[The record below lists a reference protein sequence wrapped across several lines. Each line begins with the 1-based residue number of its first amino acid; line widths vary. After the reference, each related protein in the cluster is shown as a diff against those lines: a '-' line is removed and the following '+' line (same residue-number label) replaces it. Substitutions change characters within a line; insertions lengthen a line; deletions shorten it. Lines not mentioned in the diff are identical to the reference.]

1 MTVEPP
7 ELATPTPHP
16 LVRLPTD
23 QEVAWWL
30 RQPNGKRRLAERL
43 EEREET
49 IRLMDVDPLR
59 HGYELPWWA
68 DARRLLDTH
77 TELAV
82 IAGNDSTK
90 TWYSVKYGWNIS

>member
-7 ELATPTPHP
+7 ELSAPTPHP
-16 LVRLPTD
+16 VVRLPTE

-49 IRLMDVDPLR
+49 IQLMAEDPLG

-68 DARRLLDTH
+68 DARRLLATH
-77 TELAV
+77 TEPTVRLE
-82 IAGNDSTK
+82 TL
-90 TWYSVKYGWNIS
+90 